1 MLCCIYLWSGSTAM
15 WAQRDSV
22 ACSVHLMLWIIG
34 NISLFFYYHKSHEF
48 STIRQLDNVQEIRN
62 NLALLCVH
70 YLPVLFNDNQMH
82 GLITATHTCA
92 CVCVCFEGT
101 RSTKGILFTC
111 LHASVFM
118 GLGKK
123 EWYNDQGQRVGRCT
137 AVHLLC
143 MFSEQ

>member
-1 MLCCIYLWSGSTAM
+1 
-15 WAQRDSV
+15 
-22 ACSVHLMLWIIG
+22 MLWIIG

-92 CVCVCFEGT
+92 CVCVCVLREQGQPRAF
-101 RSTKGILFTC
+101 C
-111 LHASVFM
+111 LHACMHLCLWALV
-118 GLGKK
+118 KK
-123 EWYNDQGQRVGRCT
+123 SDTMTKGRG
-137 AVHLLC
+137 
-143 MFSEQ
+143 